1 MKSNRALLVILFL
14 TFGMLVTSIPK
25 FVYAQTAE
33 NEIVENT
40 LETVEKATTKGLSE
54 ITDSLSNASKS
65 IAISTENAKESS
77 NNNSSS
83 QAFQQIENIAT
94 DMGNAT
100 ESAIAGAREQ
110 IEESVS
116 GVKSAVANATEG
128 TQTAPTNATE
138 GTQTAPTNATE
149 GTQTAPTNAT
159 EGTQTAPTNA
169 TEGPIETGKNFV
181 DQIWGKI
188 TNLFK

>member
-1 MKSNRALLVILFL
+1 MKSNGAFLVILFL
-14 TFGMLVTSIPK
+14 TFGMLITSITQ
-25 FVYAQTAE
+25 FVYSQTVE
-33 NEIVENT
+33 NEIIENT
-40 LETVEKATTKGLSE
+40 LETVEKATTEGLSE
-54 ITDSLSNASKS
+54 ITESVSNASKS

-77 NNNSSS
+77 NNNASS
-83 QAFQQIENIAT
+83 QAFQQIKNIAT

-116 GVKSAVANATEG
+116 GAKSAVANATEG
-128 TQTAPTNATE
+128 TQTAATNATE
-138 GTQTAPTNATE
+138 GTQTAVTNATE
-149 GTQTAPTNAT
+149 GTQTAA
-159 EGTQTAPTNA
+159 TNA

-181 DQIWGKI
+181 DQIWGQI